1 MQYNNLGLCTL
12 EINALMECTLEINA
26 LMECAPKFECEMEE
40 NNAFIF
46 QGTNMYWMQ
55 LRSSQNLVMYES

>member
-1 MQYNNLGLCTL
+1 MQYNNLGL
-12 EINALMECTLEINA
+12 CTLEINA